1 MDGSDASVS
10 VSDSVEI
17 EHPPRAEDAEDEKRA
32 SPASSTRAKPLETES
47 AAVRAYRESRAA
59 ADASVE
65 RLAAAR
71 ATLATAANPPAKAS
85 PPPAPATPAASS
97 PPAHA
102 PAKPTSGSPALAEAL
117 ASLRDAS
124 GPGDAAEVP
133 GARARA
139 LASIRRVLRGGAA
152 VTAEEARA
160 VVAAATRALARAPP
174 ASRGASS
181 FSPRA
186 EPEPSAETKTH
197 ALFTLRDL
205 ARCSP
210 EAFAPHANAALPVI
224 LDALEDPE
232 GTERDP
238 EIALGAGDALDGVV
252 DAIAPEAAL
261 RALAP
266 RLALT
271 TLRDGGPRGHSLGGT
286 LSAAPVRCV
295 GGVAARMSA
304 DALRGVAPEILP
316 GLVEAFNSTSA
327 DVRKAV
333 VDALVGMHDALGDWL
348 LPRLSGLTAAQQK
361 LLTIYINRAAER
373 RGKGGSDRGEL
384 GAGKNGAAGGRVP
397 LAPRPA
403 Q

>member
-1 MDGSDASVS
+1 M
-10 VSDSVEI
+10 
-17 EHPPRAEDAEDEKRA
+17 
-32 SPASSTRAKPLETES
+32 
-47 AAVRAYRESRAA
+47 
-59 ADASVE
+59 E

-71 ATLATAANPPAKAS
+71 ASLAAAAPAPAPAYEQTYVTSVVPKVS
-85 PPPAPATPAASS
+85 PPPAPATPALSS
-97 PPAHA
+97 GTTP
-102 PAKPTSGSPALAEAL
+102 KTSPALEEAL
-117 ASLRDAS
+117 ASLRERGEAS
-124 GPGDAAEVP
+124 SGT
-133 GARARA
+133 RARA

-152 VTAEEARA
+152 VSAEDARV
-160 VVAAATRALARAPP
+160 VVAAASRALAR
-174 ASRGASS
+174 SHES
-181 FSPRA
+181 
-186 EPEPSAETKTH
+186 PEPSAETKTH

-210 EAFAPHANAALPVI
+210 ESFAPHASTALPVI

-232 GTERDP
+232 GVERDP

-266 RLALT
+266 RLKLT
-271 TLRDGGPRGHSLGGT
+271 RTTGSISGT
-286 LSAAPVRCV
+286 RVSNSFGSAAPVRCV
-295 GGVAARMSA
+295 GGVVARMSA
-304 DALRGVAPEILP
+304 EALRDVAPEIVP

-333 VDALVGMHDALGDWL
+333 VDALVAMYDALGDWL
-348 LPRLSGLTAAQQK
+348 LPRLAGLTAAQQK

-373 RGKGGSDRGEL
+373 REKSAERDASDAR
-384 GAGKNGAAGGRVP
+384 AGRKNGAPAGRVP

>member
-1 MDGSDASVS
+1 M
-10 VSDSVEI
+10 
-17 EHPPRAEDAEDEKRA
+17 
-32 SPASSTRAKPLETES
+32 
-47 AAVRAYRESRAA
+47 
-59 ADASVE
+59 E

-71 ATLATAANPPAKAS
+71 ASLAAAAPAPAPAYEQTYVTSVVPKVS
-85 PPPAPATPAASS
+85 PPPAPATPALSS
-97 PPAHA
+97 GTTP
-102 PAKPTSGSPALAEAL
+102 KTSPALEEAL
-117 ASLRDAS
+117 ASLREQRPGDV
-124 GPGDAAEVP
+124 PGDAASP
-133 GARARA
+133 GTRARA

-152 VTAEEARA
+152 VSAEDARV
-160 VVAAATRALARAPP
+160 VVAAASRALAR
-174 ASRGASS
+174 SHTS
-181 FSPRA
+181 
-186 EPEPSAETKTH
+186 PEPSAETKTH

-210 EAFAPHANAALPVI
+210 ESFAPHASTALPVI

-232 GTERDP
+232 GVERDP

-266 RLALT
+266 RLKLART
-271 TLRDGGPRGHSLGGT
+271 TGSISGT
-286 LSAAPVRCV
+286 RVSNSFGSAAPVRCV
-295 GGVAARMSA
+295 GGVVARMSA
-304 DALRGVAPEILP
+304 EALRDVAPEIVP

-333 VDALVGMHDALGDWL
+333 VDALVAMYDALGDWL
-348 LPRLSGLTAAQQK
+348 LPRLAGLTAAQQK

-373 RGKGGSDRGEL
+373 REKNAERDASDAR
-384 GAGKNGAAGGRVP
+384 AGRKNGAPAGRVP